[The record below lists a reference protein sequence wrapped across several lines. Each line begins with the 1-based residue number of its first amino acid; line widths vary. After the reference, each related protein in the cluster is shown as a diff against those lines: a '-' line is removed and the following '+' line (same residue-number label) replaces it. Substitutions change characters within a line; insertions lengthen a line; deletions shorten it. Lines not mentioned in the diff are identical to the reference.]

1 MFDSLRCL
9 ACSSRR
15 RWTTV
20 QWRKQIRKHPFRI
33 ATFFLCI
40 LMLAFAPGAW
50 AQEQTNP
57 GPQAGAKPAKEQ
69 LKPEEPEANTSASTE
84 ALQKATQNPVASLI
98 SVPIQN
104 NNNFGMN
111 PGYRTQDVLNIQP
124 VIPIGIS
131 KNWNLLVRWIM
142 PIVWQPLPNQPSTP
156 ETGVYGLGDMVP
168 TFFISPKNPGKLIW
182 GAGPVF
188 QLPTATHLS
197 GTGQTG
203 NRAIHRCADATGPLD
218 FGCPGKQCLVGG
230 GFGQSPGC
238 ESVPAAI
245 LHQLQPQKG
254 LVHHLAADPYC
265 KLGSC
270 QWESVDR
277 SLRRRNRTNH
287 ETWFPARVPHSTVL
301 RQRRASDE
309 YPVMDYAFANCISV
323 SQVD

>member
-1 MFDSLRCL
+1 MG
-9 ACSSRR
+9 
-15 RWTTV
+15 
-20 QWRKQIRKHPFRI
+20 KHGFQN

-40 LMLAFAPGAW
+40 LMLTFAPWAR

-57 GPQAGAKPAKEQ
+57 APQAGAKPAKER

-131 KNWNLLVRWIM
+131 KDWNLLVRWIT

-156 ETGVYGLGDMVP
+156 ETGVYGMGDMVP
-168 TFFISPKNPGKLIW
+168 TFFIITKNPRKANLGSRSSL
-182 GAGPVF
+182 PVAHSN
-188 QLPTATHLS
+188 QHLS
-197 GTGQTG
+197 GTGQTR
-203 NRAIHRCADATGPLD
+203 NRAIHRCADATRPLD

-230 GFGQSPGC
+230 GFGQPPGC

-245 LHQLQPQKG
+245 LHQLQPKKG
-254 LVHHLAADPYC
+254 LVHHLAANPYC

-287 ETWFPARVPHSTVL
+287 ETRFPARVTHSTVL
-301 RQRRASDE
+301 RERSASGE
-309 YPVMDYAFANCISV
+309 YSVLDDALTNCISV